1 MKKEMKTVQHAAF
14 LLALSAGLTG
24 FARIV
29 HTPAAAIASGT
40 NPATVNGATWS
51 FHRRVWWNCPNT
63 EPSGLAFTD
72 RGNGLM
78 GFNNGD
84 NVIWV
89 NATDHAVDDPAVSAS
104 NQSGYT
110 PIDPVVPGEVV
121 MHPKNSSDTAPNRTV
136 LRFTV
141 PRSGRYSLSAIFRAL
156 NGKTFA
162 STKIDVSIL
171 LDNTLLFADELTHP
185 DNADRKSYAF
195 DSMFLLAGQALDFVV
210 GCGLTETGSRSHHGD
225 STALALTIVEEDE
238 NETPLDGYW
247 DLGTALYAEYQNETP
262 TLPFPADNLGTDAAW
277 GFYSV
282 SHSPFF
288 FEYGSPASLSGW
300 TADPYFAGVLVGALT
315 APYVRVYDPSAT
327 SSAIASF
334 DTSHPLIDRIAP
346 GEIGFHPANN
356 ADLLLRFVVPSDG
369 RYVASY
375 ALRDMSQG
383 NVDDRMGID
392 VHVLA
397 GSVHLDE
404 ARVSIELGPRIV
416 FRQVETPPL
425 KAGTAIDVRIYNRG
439 HYNYDGTAGQIRIFK
454 LKDSVPVKGFCA
466 ATALRAN
473 ANGANTNPF
482 TDEKG
487 ATWTFGTSL
496 TPECTPFYVM
506 GGTVTSTRM
515 KGWKNTEVATRY
527 AGLPV
532 FYVNPTLDRIENSDD
547 TTIPADQ
554 YLFPNEIF
562 LHPSSIRDTLANVFA
577 VLRFAAPQAG
587 VYSLDAVV
595 RDVNSCSRCAAGTGG
610 VVIHVMGPDGTYLAS
625 GYACCDRNNTFV
637 WSHLH
642 PGDIYLLAGETIDIC
657 VAPKSARNTDSDAT
671 ALYENINMT
680 DAPEEAFFGV
690 DIRTA
695 AGGATRYAA
704 RGRVGFGEQTWSTTR
719 AGDGVITCD
728 NMKSA
733 DGVSKTVFTLA
744 RQGGAPVAAALGV
757 NALLNDGV
765 VSSGTNSVYTFSF
778 TQLVPNSEYTLYLY
792 GSTVADD
799 GVPTFA
805 VGETAVVPELG
816 WSRPFT
822 NDVAVL
828 SVVSDAS
835 GTITGTF
842 HSTGDASAAFCG
854 VQIAGAEFYYQRGM
868 TIILK

>member
-1 MKKEMKTVQHAAF
+1 MKTVQHAAF

-29 HTPAAAIASGT
+29 HTPASAIASGT

-63 EPSGLAFTD
+63 EPSGFVVESRD
-72 RGNGLM
+72 NGLV
-78 GFNNGD
+78 GFKTGD
-84 NVIWV
+84 NVILV
-89 NATDHAVDDPAVSAS
+89 NTTSHSVDDPVISAS
-104 NQSGYT
+104 NQSGYI
-110 PIDPVVPGEVV
+110 PIDPVAPGEVI
-121 MHPKNSSDTAPNRTV
+121 MHPNPHSETDPNRTA

-141 PRSGRYSLSAIFRAL
+141 PRTGRYSLSVVFRSL
-156 NGKTFA
+156 NGKAFKGN
-162 STKIDVSIL
+162 KIDISVLI
-171 LDNTLLFADELTHP
+171 DNTLLFIDELTHP
-185 DNADRKSYAF
+185 DNSDRKSYAF
-195 DSMFLLAGQALDFVV
+195 NSMFLLAGQTIDFVV
-210 GCGLTETGSRSHHGD
+210 GSGRAEKNHQGD
-225 STALALTIVEEDE
+225 ATALALAIVEEDE
-238 NETPLDGYW
+238 TFDPIDGTW
-247 DLGTALYAEYQNETP
+247 NLGTALHAEYLKETP
-262 TLPFPADNLGTDAAW
+262 EMPFPADAFGASW

-282 SHSPFF
+282 SHVPFF
-288 FEYGSPASLSGW
+288 FEYASPALLGGWCADPALSGPRVSQ
-300 TADPYFAGVLVGALT
+300 DGVGA
-315 APYVRVYDPSAT
+315 AEHVSVYDPAAT
-327 SSAIASF
+327 SSGLTGLGTIQW
-334 DTSHPLIDRIAP
+334 LDRTAP
-346 GEIGFHPANN
+346 GEISLHPSSA
-356 ADLLLRFVVPSDG
+356 AQDVDLRFVTPSDG
-369 RYVASY
+369 RYVVSY
-375 ALRDMSQG
+375 ALRDASSG
-383 NVDDRMGID
+383 PVGDSAGVD
-392 VHVLA
+392 VNVLA
-397 GSVHLDE
+397 GSVCLDV
-404 ARVSIELGPRIV
+404 ARVSVEVGPHIV

-439 HYNYDGTAGQIRIFK
+439 RYNYDGTAGQIRIFK

-595 RDVNSCSRCAAGTGG
+595 RDVNSSSLCAAGTGG

-657 VAPKSARNTDSDAT
+657 VAPKTARRTDCDAT

-854 VQIAGAEFYYQRGM
+854 VQIAGAEFNYQRGM